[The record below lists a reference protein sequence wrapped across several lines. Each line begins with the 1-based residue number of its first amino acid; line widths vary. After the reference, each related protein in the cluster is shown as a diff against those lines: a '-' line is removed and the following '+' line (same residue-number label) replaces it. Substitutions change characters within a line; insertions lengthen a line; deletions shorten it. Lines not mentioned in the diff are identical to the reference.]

1 MTPQQLWLDF
11 LRFLLRH
18 DFWVRLG
25 VTAVLALAA
34 VFGTRLYRKLIGA
47 VLGRLRKHMPAWL
60 GIVLNGFSEPMVLM
74 LRCGLLY
81 LAVVACPLPL
91 TTAEVLRLVQPFF
104 GAALLLLLAWGFWR
118 SEALC
123 GLLLGSAQMVLQSGA
138 HPGALKDA
146 VCSPGG
152 STIQGV
158 RTLEEH
164 GFRGA
169 VTDAVLA
176 AFAKTLEMGKS

>member
-104 GAALLLLLAWGFWR
+104 GAALFAAAGLGVLAQR
-118 SEALC
+118 SALRAAA
-123 GLLLGSAQMVLQSGA
+123 GSAQSKLD
-138 HPGALKDA
+138 HEDDK
-146 VCSPGG
+146 
-152 STIQGV
+152 TIV
-158 RTLEEH
+158 RFFEKFTAPSFW
-164 GFRGA
+164 G
-169 VTDAVLA
+169 
-176 AFAKTLEMGKS
+176 